1 MFRIILS
8 FILIVFLYAGLI
20 GTANVL
26 FKSPKTSD
34 QMVIAQISERK
45 DKRLSIKEIE
55 TITSANNYPFT
66 SANAL
71 R

>member
-1 MFRIILS
+1 M
-8 FILIVFLYAGLI
+8 FLYAGLI

-26 FKSPKTSD
+26 FKTSKSSD
-34 QMVIAQISERK
+34 QNVVAQLSERK

-55 TITSANNYPFT
+55 SITSSNNYPFT
-66 SANAL
+66 SANAF

>member
-1 MFRIILS
+1 
-8 FILIVFLYAGLI
+8 VFLYAGLI

-26 FKSPKTSD
+26 FKTSKSSD
-34 QMVIAQISERK
+34 QNVVAQLSERK

-55 TITSANNYPFT
+55 SITSSNNYPFT
-66 SANAL
+66 SANAF

>member
-8 FILIVFLYAGLI
+8 FILILFLFGGLI

-26 FKSPKTSD
+26 FKPSELNEQK
-34 QMVIAQISERK
+34 VVAQLSEKK
-45 DKRLSIKEIE
+45 DNRLSIKEIE
-55 TITSANNYPFT
+55 TITSSGNFYFT
-66 SANAL
+66 SASAL